1 MLFSL
6 LDFPQGAMTQLASGM
21 TGFNQRAGS
30 AAAKAMGLRGVGWGI
45 SALVVALGVWLVVQL
60 LGGFVAPLPAP
71 QQSLRQSPLAVAAQ
85 FAERPLLGRKSE
97 SAAVAAPV
105 VQNAQLLGVLS
116 SRVASEA
123 RAIIRQEGQAAPLVL
138 AIGDE
143 LASGVK
149 LLAIGAQQVTL
160 SAMGRESTLALPD
173 PGPPAVLTNKH

>member
-1 MLFSL
+1 
-6 LDFPQGAMTQLASGM
+6 MTRLASGM
-21 TGFNQRAGS
+21 TSFNQRAGS
-30 AAAKAMGLRGVGWGI
+30 AAAKAIGLRGLGWGI

-160 SAMGRESTLALPD
+160 STMGRESTLALPD